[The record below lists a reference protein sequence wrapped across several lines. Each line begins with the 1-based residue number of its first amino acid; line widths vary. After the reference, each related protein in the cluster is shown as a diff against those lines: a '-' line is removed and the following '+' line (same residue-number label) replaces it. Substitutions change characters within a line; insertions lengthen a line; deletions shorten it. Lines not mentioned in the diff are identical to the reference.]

1 LASKSWIA
9 GPLSKADGLEE
20 AGVSSACGGVQKLWL
35 SEAEV
40 DTPVSMVAT
49 SNISKRRKS
58 ALEDGSTDYLAKRAE
73 LVEIAGR
80 QFKAHG
86 FKATT
91 LAEIGHK
98 AGLDRATVYYYFGSK
113 EELFRECLR
122 VGVEANI
129 AACELIFADEA
140 RESAEKLRAIITQ
153 LMSAYDQYYP
163 HMYVYIQEEMSRVTG
178 EKSEWAQKIV
188 AKTRTFER
196 IVLSLISELITKG
209 EMRSDIAVS
218 LAANAVFGMLNWT
231 HRWYQPGG
239 TYSAQEVSDSF
250 CEIFF
255 NGMRKR

>member
-1 LASKSWIA
+1 MA
-9 GPLSKADGLEE
+9 
-20 AGVSSACGGVQKLWL
+20 
-35 SEAEV
+35 
-40 DTPVSMVAT
+40 TT
-49 SNISKRRKS
+49 SNISKRRQS
-58 ALEDGSTDYLAKRAE
+58 ALEEGSSDYLAKRAE

-80 QFKAHG
+80 QFKTHG

-129 AACELIFADEA
+129 AACEAIFADEA
-140 RESAEKLRAIITQ
+140 LEPREKLRAVITQ

-163 HMYVYIQEEMSRVTG
+163 HMYVYIQEEMSRVTS
-178 EKSEWAQKIV
+178 EKSAWAQRIV
-188 AKTRTFER
+188 AKTRTFEK
-196 IVLSLISELITKG
+196 IVLSLISELIKKG
-209 EMRSDIAVS
+209 EMRDDIAVS
-218 LAANAVFGMLNWT
+218 VAANAVFGMLNWT

-239 TYSAQEVSDSF
+239 AHSAPEISNAF

-255 NGMRKR
+255 SGMEKR

>member
-1 LASKSWIA
+1 MAI
-9 GPLSKADGLEE
+9 E
-20 AGVSSACGGVQKLWL
+20 
-35 SEAEV
+35 
-40 DTPVSMVAT
+40 
-49 SNISKRRKS
+49 SNISKRRQS
-58 ALEDGSTDYLAKRAE
+58 ALEEGSADYLTKRAE

-80 QFKAHG
+80 QFKTHG

-129 AACELIFADEA
+129 AACEAIFVDESLEA
-140 RESAEKLRAIITQ
+140 SQKLRAVITQ

-163 HMYVYIQEEMSRVTG
+163 HMYVYIQEEMSRVTS
-178 EKSEWAQKIV
+178 EKSAWAQRIV

-196 IVLSLISELITKG
+196 IVLSLISELIGKG
-209 EMRSDIAVS
+209 EMRDDIAVS
-218 LAANAVFGMLNWT
+218 VAANAVFGMLNWT

-239 TYSAQEVSDSF
+239 AHTAQEISNAF

-255 NGMRKR
+255 SGMEKR

>member
-1 LASKSWIA
+1 
-9 GPLSKADGLEE
+9 
-20 AGVSSACGGVQKLWL
+20 
-35 SEAEV
+35 
-40 DTPVSMVAT
+40 MVAT

-58 ALEDGSTDYLAKRAE
+58 ALEEGSADYLTKRAE

-122 VGVEANI
+122 VGVESNI
-129 AACELIFADEA
+129 AVCEAIFEDD
-140 RESAEKLRAIITQ
+140 RQSPAEKLRAVITQ
-153 LMSAYDQYYP
+153 LMSAYDQHYP

-178 EKSEWAQKIV
+178 EKSAWAQRIV

-196 IVLSLISELITKG
+196 IVLSLINELISKG

-218 LAANAVFGMLNWT
+218 VAANAVFGMLNWT

-239 TYSAQEVSDSF
+239 AHSAKEISDSF

-255 NGMRKR
+255 NGMKKR